1 MKKLLRLGI
10 LTGVGYVVGKSLLK
24 TEVQESL
31 VDFCEATYNLGR
43 DLGKGIVEEVNNIKD
58 KFSSQKEYTVSAE
71 VNVEEHGSDTVVEE
85 AKEEHKEETK
95 EEIASN

>member
-1 MKKLLRLGI
+1 MKNLIRLGI
-10 LTGVGYVVGKSLLK
+10 LAGVGYVIGKALVK

-43 DLGKGIVEEVNNIKD
+43 DLGKGIVEEIDNIKD
-58 KFSSQKEYTVSAE
+58 KFSSEKEYTVSAT
-71 VNVEEHGSDTVVEE
+71 VNVEEHGSDTLEE
-85 AKEEHKEETK
+85 VKEEHNEEPK